1 MCRCALFDKKERL
14 HAISSACCCSYA
26 RVKLIS
32 LNFRSHFGD
41 SVLIYFAPA
50 SKIRV
55 IQRIQFQRII
65 DDTVLSYLP
74 VRLRVECTS
83 MNYAVSNTENCIWI
97 LAQLLEIYRHCYVK
111 Q

>member
-1 MCRCALFDKKERL
+1 MRSVRQKKRL

-32 LNFRSHFGD
+32 LNFQSHFGD
-41 SVLIYFAPA
+41 SVLIYCAPA
-50 SKIRV
+50 SKICV

-65 DDTVLSYLP
+65 DEAVLSYFP

-83 MNYAVSNTENCIWI
+83 INHAVSNAGNYIWI
-97 LAQLLEIYRHCYVK
+97 LA
-111 Q
+111 